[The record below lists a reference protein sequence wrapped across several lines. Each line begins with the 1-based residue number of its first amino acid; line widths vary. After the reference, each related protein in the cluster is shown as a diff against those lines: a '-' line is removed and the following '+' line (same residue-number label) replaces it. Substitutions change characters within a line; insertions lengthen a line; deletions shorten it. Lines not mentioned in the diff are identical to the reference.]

1 MFQRHSKTTPPGTS
15 SRSNSHLRRSN
26 GNHQHILD
34 HSDVHS
40 DNDPSLSHAAPLVDS
55 YSSSP
60 SAPPSSPGRSGSQ
73 MLEVMNGAHDDAT
86 TTPLVHHRRQSSAY
100 GHPTGATTAV
110 SSSPASAPASSMT
123 NHLQHHH
130 PAALPGRPT
139 RRKKA
144 YRGGHSKSSGGGR
157 HGFCYR
163 VYHRWCRQASTAKRA
178 SEASSSQHLWIAVAL
193 WYSLGVIS
201 IGTSKVL
208 LSDHELGSV
217 IGNVPP
223 VYLTF
228 QQLLI
233 GSTLLRLW
241 ISRGAGSSSPSP
253 SRIQPWPLQSSVA
266 TGTSNTNGSY
276 DNHHYLGKML
286 SSASATSLLSW
297 GTTLRGVHPSL
308 LWAALYFALGFLFTN
323 MGFSGAPAS
332 FVETVKASEPI
343 TSASVAALW
352 KIESLTGPETV
363 SLLAI
368 VAGVALST
376 AGNHHGSTSSAA
388 TNSSTSSSI
397 WSCAVIL
404 LSNLCFSFRGLHQK
418 LFRATPEGS
427 TGAVDDWN
435 LQFRMQQLGAA
446 GLVLPV
452 LLWEGRTLWNTFWHV
467 VITMPLQEAGL
478 PASLRLV
485 GHYALLSLCN
495 GCAFTFYNLSSTY
508 ILSRISVVHHAA
520 LNCIRRVFAIVVTS
534 ILFRVPMTTTG
545 ALGILCSVVGF
556 MAFSHFKVQKQQ
568 NAVAHPSY
576 LPTSAVAYT
585 PSSAR

>member
-1 MFQRHSKTTPPGTS
+1 MFRRHSTATPSGTS
-15 SRSNSHLRRSN
+15 SNNTSQKHRAEEGRSN
-26 GNHQHILD
+26 GHD
-34 HSDVHS
+34 HHPVDH
-40 DNDPSLSHAAPLVDS
+40 DLHDDDPSSSQAATRIA
-55 YSSSP
+55 SSMSP
-60 SAPPSSPGRSGSQ
+60 PGRSGSL
-73 MLEVMNGAHDDAT
+73 LEVMNGAHDDS
-86 TTPLVHHRRQSSAY
+86 TPLVHHRRQSSSY
-100 GHPTGATTAV
+100 PHPP
-110 SSSPASAPASSMT
+110 SSTSAPASLAAS
-123 NHLQHHH
+123 HLHHH

-139 RRKKA
+139 RRRKA
-144 YRGGHSKSSGGGR
+144 HRGGRSGTR
-157 HGFCYR
+157 RGFCYR
-163 VYHRWCRQASTAKRA
+163 VYHRWCRS
-178 SEASSSQHLWIAVAL
+178 SLASSSSSSRLWVAVAL

-223 VYLTF
+223 MYLTL

-241 ISRGAGSSSPSP
+241 ISSANASSS
-253 SRIQPWPLQSSVA
+253 SRIQPWPVQSSVS
-266 TGTSNTNGSY
+266 TSPTTNNSGYY
-276 DNHHYLGKML
+276 DNHHTDGKTL
-286 SSASATSLLSW
+286 SSASLSSLLSW
-297 GTTLRGVHPSL
+297 GKTLRGVHPSL
-308 LWAALYFALGFLFTN
+308 VWAALYFALGFLLTN

-352 KIESLTGPETV
+352 KIESLTAPEAL

-376 AGNHHGSTSSAA
+376 AGNQHGSPSSNTTTSS
-388 TNSSTSSSI
+388 SSSI

-446 GLVLPV
+446 GLVFPV
-452 LLWEGRTLWNTFWHV
+452 LLWEGRTLWNALWHV
-467 VITMPLQEAGL
+467 MITMPLQEDASAGGQVAGL
-478 PASLRLV
+478 AASLRLIA
-485 GHYALLSLCN
+485 HYVLLSLCN
-495 GCAFTFYNLSSTY
+495 GCAFTLYNLSSTY

-520 LNCIRRVFAIVVTS
+520 LNCIRRVFAIIVTS
-534 ILFRVPMTTTG
+534 ILFRVPLTATG

-568 NAVAHPSY
+568 KAAARWSY
-576 LPTSAVAYT
+576 LPTSAVAHT
-585 PSSAR
+585 PSPAR